1 MFDSILGSIN
11 GVGASIALIA
21 NIIKIAKTTFTKVR
35 IFLKIDPDAY
45 L

>member
-11 GVGASIALIA
+11 GVGVSSALIA
-21 NIIKIAKTTFTKVR
+21 NIIKTAKTTFTKAR
-35 IFLKIDPDAY
+35 TFLKITPDAY